1 MFDYPDFDQIC
12 FFEVAVINP
21 CCHDTVLRASR
32 TPLHAAR
39 VRQNTKESKYGSKAS
54 NINMGLRRTVFETT
68 GAMGPD
74 LLAIL
79 KRASFKFRNTYGK
92 RDAAVAW
99 SGASFVSYWMQRMSI
114 DMARGLLFMREAQQ
128 HKASISKAIRMAR
141 QAPCAPKKSMVAK
154 RVTMGGPVGLSPGA
168 LLRSQRASPE
178 PSPSRPHHTG
188 ATASQV
194 WQADHALQ
202 GSPPQEGSEPS
213 PILSQ
218 Q

>member
-1 MFDYPDFDQIC
+1 MFFRSGSDQSMLPRHGSSSVTHAIARGEGATKHKGEQVWEQSIEHQHGAPANGFRDYRR
-12 FFEVAVINP
+12 NG
-21 CCHDTVLRASR
+21 SR
-32 TPLHAAR
+32 SSGNSQKGIVQVPQLT
-39 VRQNTKESKYGSKAS
+39 S
-54 NINMGLRRTVFETT
+54 
-68 GAMGPD
+68 D
-74 LLAIL
+74 
-79 KRASFKFRNTYGK
+79 GK

-202 GSPPQEGSEPS
+202 GSPPHEGSEPS